1 MTRLAVEGGSAMRPS
16 AGGRTVVGRGAED
29 VALAASIPKSWGTV
43 VRTVGETAG
52 PSMGAACTRSASRV
66 GTICEG
72 GGVAIVVPPGRDV
85 MMRGWEA
92 GSSGSCSLV
101 TKRE

>member
-1 MTRLAVEGGSAMRPS
+1 MRPS

-29 VALAASIPKSWGTV
+29 VALAASIPKNWGTV

-66 GTICEG
+66 GTIWAGAC
-72 GGVAIVVPPGRDV
+72 VATVVP
-85 MMRGWEA
+85 
-92 GSSGSCSLV
+92 
-101 TKRE
+101 REGT